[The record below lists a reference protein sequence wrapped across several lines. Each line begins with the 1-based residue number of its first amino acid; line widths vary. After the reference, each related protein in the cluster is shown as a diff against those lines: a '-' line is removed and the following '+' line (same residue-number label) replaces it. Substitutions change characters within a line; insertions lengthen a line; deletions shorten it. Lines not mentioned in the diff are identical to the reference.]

1 MDIEKICLGCVSSN
15 IEILR
20 QHPFQRLIMQELYG
34 TIYNRYSEWIHP
46 KLILI
51 HLLLD
56 STHILK
62 AHYARTV
69 WYEYARYS
77 A

>member
-1 MDIEKICLGCVSSN
+1 
-15 IEILR
+15 
-20 QHPFQRLIMQELYG
+20 MQELYG
-34 TIYNRYSEWIHP
+34 TIYTSYYAWVHP

-51 HLLLD
+51 YILLD

-69 WYEYARYS
+69 WYDI
-77 A
+77 